1 MIDIHSHILPSI
13 DDGSR
18 SVDETFNLLKEAHE
32 AGFTTIVSTSHYF
45 LGHYEA
51 EEEVRKSY
59 IDAISEKLPEVIPN
73 LQICVGSEIYVT
85 NEIVSLIEEHKA
97 STINSTNY
105 VLFELPFEHQET
117 NLKDIIYKLLGHN
130 YIPIIAH
137 PERYK
142 YVQKDPNILQDL
154 IEIGVLFQSNLASI
168 IGWYGKEPKKTVKQL
183 LENNFIH
190 FLASDVHRQE
200 TIYPQIPAILN
211 ELKEILS
218 EEKIEELTTTNPSLM
233 LSGEKI
239 HIQKPVRIKKRLFN
253 F

>member
-1 MIDIHSHILPSI
+1 MIDIHTHILPSI

-51 EEEVRKSY
+51 EEKVRKSY

-168 IGWYGKEPKKTVKQL
+168 IGWYGKETKKTVKQL

-239 HIQKPVRIKKRLFN
+239 YIQKPVRIKKRLFN

>member
-51 EEEVRKSY
+51 EEKVRKSY
-59 IDAISEKLPEVIPN
+59 IDAITQKLPEVIPD

-85 NEIVSLIEEHKA
+85 NEMVSLIEEHKA
-97 STINSTNY
+97 STINSTKY
-105 VLFELPFEHQET
+105 VLFELPFEHQVP
-117 NLKDIIYKLLGHN
+117 NLKDIIYNLMGHN

-142 YVQKDPNILQDL
+142 YVQKDPNLLLDL
-154 IEIGVLFQSNLASI
+154 IDMGVLFQSNFASI
-168 IGWYGKEPKKTVKQL
+168 IDWYGKEPKKAMKQL

-200 TIYPQIPAILN
+200 TIYPQIPVILDK
-211 ELKEILS
+211 LKEIIS

-233 LSGEKI
+233 LRGEKM
-239 HIQKPVRIKKRLFN
+239 HIQKPMKIKKRLFN